1 MTESYILHY
10 VPVRVKE
17 LGHDAHRVRYRD
29 LVIEGD
35 STLII
40 PAFNELYFIVD
51 DPPGLIVESAY
62 GMYDSTDDPLAE
74 NVHEHRGEII
84 ITNPGTGRRKIKFI
98 QVIIVN

>member
-1 MTESYILHY
+1 MTEGYILHY

-17 LGHDAHRVRYRD
+17 LGYTLHRMRYRD

-35 STLII
+35 SRIII
-40 PAFNELYFIVD
+40 PAFNELYYIVD
-51 DPPGLIVESAY
+51 DPPGLIVESGY

-98 QVIIVN
+98 QVIIVS

>member
-17 LGHDAHRVRYRD
+17 LGHEAYRVRYRD

-74 NVHEHRGEII
+74 NVHEHHGEIV

-98 QVIIVN
+98 QVIIVS

>member
-17 LGHDAHRVRYRD
+17 LGHEAHRIRYRD

-74 NVHEHRGEII
+74 NIHEHRGEII

>member
-1 MTESYILHY
+1 MTESYILHF

-17 LGHDAHRVRYRD
+17 LGHEAHRVRYRD
-29 LVIEGD
+29 LVIEGG

-74 NVHEHRGEII
+74 NVHEHRGEIV

>member
-10 VPVRVKE
+10 VPVRIKE
-17 LGHDAHRVRYRD
+17 LGHEAHRVRYRD

-74 NVHEHRGEII
+74 NVHEHRGEIV
-84 ITNPGTGRRKIKFI
+84 ITNPGAGRRKIKFI
-98 QVIIVN
+98 QVIIVS

>member
-10 VPVRVKE
+10 APIRVKE
-17 LGHDAHRVRYRD
+17 LGFQAHRIRYRD

-35 STLII
+35 GRLII

-51 DPPGLIVESAY
+51 DPPGLIVESSY
-62 GMYDSTDDPLAE
+62 GMYDSTEDPLAD

-84 ITNPGTGRRKIKFI
+84 ITNPGTGKRKIKFI